1 VRPVSRGLQAL
12 RDLASRAVPAI
23 ALLAAGVSA
32 VRAQQLIV
40 SADASRVSVGQQVTV
55 RIETRPGAGARPS
68 ERLPRLVDTLPEGV
82 RLVSEDSLTSVGT
95 GAYVAR
101 MRFAFFRPGT
111 ASVPALVL
119 AFRTSES
126 LPADTF
132 HSQPLPIQVIATLP
146 PGYQPM
152 RDIKDLQSLST
163 PTRDSRWLIV
173 LATFALGVALYL
185 AGVRRRRVLAVPSD
199 TSAASLAHAP
209 AATSGPYGRALALL
223 REIEEARWPSTGDVA
238 RHYERVTDVLRIYLE
253 NEHRV
258 RATDRTTAEVVWS
271 LPTAL
276 EADGQRE
283 ECEALLEMADLV
295 KFARVQPDEKAA
307 AAFLGRVRALL
318 ARWHSVAPTT
328 AGSETSIAVPA

>member
-1 VRPVSRGLQAL
+1 MRSVSREMEAV
-12 RDLASRAVPAI
+12 RDLASRAALAI
-23 ALLAAGVSA
+23 VLLAAGVSA
-32 VRAQQLIV
+32 VGAQQLIV

-55 RIETRPGAGARPS
+55 RVEARLSANARLS
-68 ERLPRLVDTLPEGV
+68 ERSPRLADTLPAGV
-82 RLVSEDSLTSVGT
+82 RLVSEDSLTPSG
-95 GAYVAR
+95 GDAYAAR
-101 MRFAFFRPGT
+101 MRFAFFRPGA

-132 HSQPLPIQVIATLP
+132 HSQPLPIQVIAALP
-146 PGYQPM
+146 PGYQSM

-163 PTRDSRWLIV
+163 PSRDFRWLIGLAV
-173 LATFALGVALYL
+173 LALGVALYL
-185 AGVRRRRVLAVPSD
+185 FGVRRRRVLAVPSD
-199 TSAASLAHAP
+199 TSAVSFTRAP
-209 AATSGPYGRALALL
+209 AATSGPYGHALALL

-276 EADGQRE
+276 GADGLRE
-283 ECEALLEMADLV
+283 ECQALLEMADLV
-295 KFARVQPDEKAA
+295 KFARVQPDEEAA
-307 AAFLGRVRALL
+307 AAFLVRVRALL
-318 ARWHSVAPTT
+318 ARWHSVAPT
-328 AGSETSIAVPA
+328 AADSATSIAVPA